1 MTYKNDVGNH
11 DVEECKKKQEE
22 EYRLTLSKEI
32 KDYMRNGDQVIL
44 KRVLFKM
51 FVNHSTP
58 PHMLQ
63 PKSNA
68 IMMLMLHDSSFSSSI
83 TIEQ

>member
-1 MTYKNDVGNH
+1 MIYKTDH
-11 DVEECKKKQEE
+11 DDHDSEDCKKRQEE
-22 EYRLTLSKEI
+22 EYRHTLSKEI

-51 FVNHSTP
+51 FVNHPTP
-58 PHMLQ
+58 SHMLQ
-63 PKSNA
+63 PKANT
-68 IMMLMLHDSSFSSSI
+68 IMMLMLNDSSFSSTV

>member
-1 MTYKNDVGNH
+1 MTYKTDIGEH
-11 DVEECKKKQEE
+11 DAEECRKHQEE
-22 EYRLTLSKEI
+22 EYRHILSREI

-58 PHMLQ
+58 SHMLQ
-63 PKSNA
+63 PKANT